1 MSNIMWIVYTNIWKN
16 VPKIYFYILH
26 DHKKLTQFSYQW
38 ELTFVLRFGQC
49 MCVFTHVSVCW
60 CVCES
65 QGASLPCLAQ
75 ILAALRT
82 LPCIR
87 KHAGVGLE
95 SRSGLEN
102 DVATLLRPDFLLSLA
117 LCYLSPEVGVRILQ
131 TCLSRPT
138 CNEWLEDSPT

>member
-1 MSNIMWIVYTNIWKN
+1 MKQLIQFSSPMQVN
-16 VPKIYFYILH
+16 LH
-26 DHKKLTQFSYQW
+26 DGTWPTS
-38 ELTFVLRFGQC
+38 V
-49 MCVFTHVSVCW
+49 CVFTRVSVCC

-75 ILAALRT
+75 ILAALKT
-82 LPCIR
+82 PPCIR

-117 LCYLSPEVGVRILQ
+117 LCSLSPEGHSQ
-131 TCLSRPT
+131 
-138 CNEWLEDSPT
+138 ESPITLIRTNL